1 MTRHTVTNKGPID
14 WHEPGADVTGLY
26 DADTLQ
32 RLIDDGYVMADM
44 TDAHDDDEPAGVD
57 VADIEDDED
66 EDGE

>member
-1 MTRHTVTNKGPID
+1 MTRHTVTDKGPID
-14 WHEPGADVTGLY
+14 WHVPGDDVTGLY

-44 TDAHDDDEPAGVD
+44 PDAPGDDELAGVN